1 MQSDNF
7 SEVDSLI
14 TLRLKEFHNALV
26 GRGRVSLAPLPGEA
40 VEELIDQQ
48 IARRCSQ
55 DAAMR
60 CVGTRFPHAGLCG
73 VPHQSGTRQATLR
86 STGIDGTRPGADLS
100 DIPA

>member
-14 TLRLKEFHNALV
+14 TPRPIEFHNALV
-26 GRGRVSLAPLPGEA
+26 ERGRISLAPLPGDA

-55 DAAMR
+55 
-60 CVGTRFPHAGLCG
+60 HAEI
-73 VPHQSGTRQATLR
+73 R
-86 STGIDGTRPGADLS
+86 
-100 DIPA
+100 